1 MQQEK
6 DFIKREIQRLTIF
19 LSKLIGQIQDT
30 KENDFEQELDQLGL
44 ELKNEFDFDIYEVL
58 TIAEKELLEKVEK
71 FNEVNVAQL
80 AQLFVTVADKFEVGE
95 KKDIMIKKA
104 LALLNHIDSISN
116 TFSLQRMELKNKL
129 QDRL

>member
-30 KENDFEQELDQLGL
+30 KENGFEQELDQLGL

-80 AQLFVTVADKFEVGE
+80 AQLFVTVADKYEVGE